1 MDEYTY
7 LKLLKA
13 HQNEELYL
21 LKAYLKSVPEERKLQ
36 LNTSMGVIAV
46 PTVEEADYLLFTSLS
61 GKTLV
66 TDKNN
71 IPIFTI
77 NNQEYPIEEIKSF
90 YCKKTSTEYQ
100 EPYNTFVFSEL
111 IKAYNKK
118 DEPRTLS
125 KENQKTY
132 EMYHSHIDD
141 PYSKP
146 TVLIYSFQSYNFK
159 KESIMHGF
167 SLENNRY
174 IKNPS
179 PLEYNNLNTPEL
191 CGKNEC
197 FWKIISALQMVLKD
211 YPLME
216 QRKILTQHLFTFVQK
231 ISKDFNENNHPTN
244 SEIKEKVKKEL
255 YRLNLR

>member
-21 LKAYLKSVPEERKLQ
+21 LKAYLKSVPEERKLL
-36 LNTSMGVIAV
+36 LNAYMGVIEV

-61 GKTLV
+61 GKNLV
-66 TDKNN
+66 TDKGN

-77 NNQEYPIEEIKSF
+77 NNQKYSTEQFKTIYFKN
-90 YCKKTSTEYQ
+90 TSTEYQ
-100 EPYNTFVFSEL
+100 KPYDCSAFVEL
-111 IKAYNKK
+111 IKKYNHENK
-118 DEPRTLS
+118 PRTLS
-125 KENQKTY
+125 KDNQETY
-132 EMYHSHIDD
+132 EKYHLLIDD

-167 SLENNRY
+167 SFENNRY

-231 ISKDFNENNHPTN
+231 ISKDFYENNHPTN

-255 YRLNLR
+255 YKLKLR